1 MKVSVKWL
9 NSYVKVDDIDV
20 HELADRITN
29 AGIEV
34 EGIEPLTVAT
44 SVVSGEVIECAPHPD
59 SDHLHVC
66 KVDVGSEVL
75 DIVCGAPNCRK
86 GIKVLVALVGAQ
98 LKDGTIKASTIR
110 GCASNGMLCSLLEL
124 GIEKNMLPLG
134 SKSDTGIEELPLD
147 TVNGNAHIL
156 DDLGL
161 VDWILDVSPT
171 PNRADCNAMWNFA
184 KEVGAIL
191 NRDVTIPWIDGY
203 ANQGGPTKLR
213 IYSTTANCPHFLG
226 KIVNHVQLG
235 PSPKWMSE
243 QLHAAGVKSINN
255 VVDISNYVM
264 LETGQPLHFYDLRT
278 NPDQEI
284 TVVDDYQGP
293 YTALDGITYD
303 LVKGDLVITSGGKA
317 AGIAGV
323 MGGDNTKIENDTTSI
338 LIEAALFDHAAIRHT
353 SNRLGLQTEAASR
366 FAKGLDP
373 LAQRKAMDR
382 AVELL
387 VKYANG
393 SDMEATVEY
402 GNDQYTPN
410 VVVETMEH
418 LNGLLGT
425 HIALESAV
433 DVLKRLDFDPKV
445 DGTTI
450 TCTIPSYR
458 SDDVKLAA
466 DIDEEVIRM
475 IGYDDL
481 TNTLPL
487 CENSFG
493 SLNPSQKQRRMIR
506 SYMTNHGLYEIISFT
521 LVDDYGSTHG
531 ALPLGPRIAVASPL
545 SEEHKYVRNSLMS
558 SLLSTVAYNHAHFI
572 KDVNLYEVSS
582 VYGDHPLDQPLVY
595 PMHYTDTNPWDQQER
610 LGIVLSG
617 EVETNPL
624 VHHSLKADYYVMK
637 GLIEGL
643 LEQLGYDGKRIKL
656 VENTIDTDHFHPY
669 QSVTI
674 QLNGQTIGIFGR
686 VHPAMEA
693 HYDIQDIYYGEID
706 LDALVNGHPNGI
718 KVKTINKYPSTSR
731 DLSIVVKEDVKTADL
746 CASAK
751 SAGGKLVSSVSVF
764 DVYTGQHVEKGYK
777 SVSLS
782 IVYESFDHTLKDDE
796 INPIQDKIVDTLV
809 CAYHA
814 VQR

>member
-9 NSYVKVDDIDV
+9 NSYVKVDDIEV

-34 EGIEPLTVAT
+34 EGVEPLTIG
-44 SVVSGEVIECAPHPD
+44 SNIVSGEVIECVPHPD

-66 KVDVGSEVL
+66 KVDVGREVL

-86 GIKVLVALVGAQ
+86 GIKVLVALVGAH

-110 GCASNGMLCSLLEL
+110 GYASNGMLCSLLEL

-134 SKSDTGIEELPLD
+134 STSDTGIEELPLD
-147 TVNGNAHIL
+147 TVNGNDHIL
-156 DDLGL
+156 EDMGL

-191 NRDVTIPWIDGY
+191 DRKVVIPWKEGY
-203 ANQGGPTKLR
+203 ANQGGTTKLKVG
-213 IYSTTANCPHFLG
+213 STTKNCPHFLG
-226 KIVNHVQLG
+226 KIINHVELG

-264 LETGQPLHFYDLRT
+264 LEAGQPLHFYDLRT

-284 TVVDDYQGP
+284 TVVDDYSGP
-293 YTALDGITYD
+293 YTALDGVTYD
-303 LVKGDLVITSGGKA
+303 LKQDDLVITSGGKA
-317 AGIAGV
+317 AGIAGI
-323 MGGDNTKIENDTTSI
+323 MGGDNTKILDDTSSI

-387 VKYANG
+387 VEFANASG
-393 SDMEATVEY
+393 IEATVEY
-402 GNDQYTPN
+402 GNDHYTPN

-425 HIALESAV
+425 NISLETAV

-445 DGTTI
+445 DGSTI

-475 IGYDDL
+475 VGYSGL

-487 CENSFG
+487 CENSYG
-493 SLNPSQKQRRMIR
+493 YLNDHQKQRRNIR
-506 SYMTNHGLYEIISFT
+506 SYLTNHGCNEIISFT
-521 LVDDYGSTHG
+521 LVDDYGSSHG
-531 ALPLGPRIAVASPL
+531 ALPLGERIAVASPL
-545 SEEHKYVRNSLMS
+545 SEDHKYVRNSLMD
-558 SLLSTVAYNHAHFI
+558 SLLNTVAYNHAHFI

-582 VYGDHPLDQPLVY
+582 VYGDHPLDHPLVY
-595 PMHYTDTNPWDQQER
+595 PMHYGDTNPWDQQER

-617 EVETNPL
+617 ELESNPL
-624 VHHSLKADYYVMK
+624 SHHSLNCDFYVLK
-637 GLIEGL
+637 GLISGL
-643 LEQLGYDGKRIKL
+643 LTQLGYDHKRIKL
-656 VENTIDTDHFHPY
+656 VENTIDHQQFHPY
-669 QSVTI
+669 QSMLI
-674 QLNGQTIGIFGR
+674 ELNGQTIGIFGR
-686 VHPAMEA
+686 VHPTMEA
-693 HYDIQDIYYGEID
+693 HYDITNVYYGEIN
-706 LDALVNGHPNGI
+706 LDALVNGHPTGI
-718 KVKTINKYPSTSR
+718 KVEALNKYPSTSR
-731 DLSIVVKEDVKTADL
+731 DLSIVVKDDVKAADL
-746 CASAK
+746 CNIAK
-751 SAGGKLVSSVSVF
+751 KAGGKLVRSVNVF
-764 DVYTGQHVEKGYK
+764 DVYTGSHVEQGYK

-796 INPIQDKIVDTLV
+796 INPIQDKIVETLV
-809 CAYHA
+809 NKFDA